1 MTAERNVDP
10 IRLLRECYFRLL
22 GPRDFPYDELK
33 ESPHSFYTVGII
45 DSVNKHEEYY
55 KGDDETERPGY
66 GEEEEEE
73 EIYVYSQSKID
84 PRNFPYSCGLS
95 FSCETD
101 DGDVLDFKVFL
112 SYAEYKKERDEKN
125 KEFKYV
131 RIPCVYEF
139 RVRIEE
145 KIFVEGIGF
154 NQISERD
161 YIRFKLN
168 ENTEIFIR
176 YHKYD
181 TEIKVFISF
190 INKKPGELEKG
201 ERCIYQPHIGIKFL
215 KGTLR
220 TFKGALTSVITRK
233 QLTDLE
239 YINGD
244 INFVAPDLNEYLKK
258 SGFSIKELD
267 LLTTYIPFFFKTA
280 PRHKEGYDFSVN
292 LSNSENV
299 LLETFLQEAKNMLG
313 EYSKWYTGF
322 RDNENLKVIADRIM
336 KGIKLV
342 EEDDCVK
349 KAFIFALKT
358 ITKSA
363 EWAEIKNFSLRPFQV
378 AYILT
383 VLESLINENS
393 DYRFYCDIL
402 NVPTGA
408 GKTEAYLFLAVFY
421 AAFRRLKYGKKG
433 LGTAVIS
440 RYTLRMLTVQQFL
453 RTLKTFAAAEYIRS
467 TDPYFSDL
475 GDEPF
480 SVGLWVGQGITHNR
494 LRGFWIPERFF
505 PGMIDDLLGGKN
517 VSKCGIVSEC
527 PACHTPLVIPE
538 DFLREEGEKVIYV
551 PFIPEKGELLKDQ
564 NEVEILR
571 EIVMQQVKDKIEERM
586 KITVKEIDFLRNDR
600 KFYLFL
606 KLAGT
611 SDSDFASEMDS
622 IWKEIGANLPFRPLL
637 TNPKDTKYL
646 TKYRL
651 MKYSGFRYPGY
662 YIDRDCYRI
671 KCPNPECELT
681 KNGLNIH
688 AYIVDE
694 YLYEHPPTFLIAT
707 VDKVAQVPCKG
718 EAFGFFGGNGNY
730 MPPELIIQD
739 EIHLI
744 EGPMGSLYGLY
755 EVQVDYLCDNKA
767 KYISSSATIKN
778 AEVVSNNALGRKVFI
793 FPEVVERRDERDG
806 FFISYPK
813 NLDKNK
819 PYRLYAGICAYGK
832 GSITPQVDAYET
844 ILSYFRGNR
853 IKHPIVGYYNEIK
866 ELARATGILK
876 QDVRARLR
884 SPVVFT
890 ELSSRIKSEK
900 ISYVLKNIER
910 NFEQYD
916 VILSTSIFGTGVD
929 IPGLSVMLMRGQP
942 KRTSDY
948 IQATGRV
955 GRKTNSF
962 IFIIYGNTRPRDMSH
977 FEYFVPYHGS
987 IERFIEDPS
996 VFPFSTSIYQRVLPA
1011 IAVVVYRKASSEGCD
1026 NPVSLVVSEELQ
1038 KILRIR
1044 NNRQLEEFR
1053 LPESDIVRL
1062 VQSISQRMERCIY
1075 DGKREGCL
1083 YSAAQEGKFLLTPL
1097 PDVNED
1103 IIRRTCFRNIPS
1115 SLRNTEG
1122 EIKLRIY

>member
-1 MTAERNVDP
+1 MTAEKNVDP
-10 IRLLRECYFRLL
+10 IRLLKECYLRIL
-22 GPRDFPYDELK
+22 GPRNFPHDELK
-33 ESPHSFYTVGII
+33 ESPHSFYTVGIL
-45 DSVNKHEEYY
+45 DSVNKHEEFY

-66 GEEEEEE
+66 GEEGEEEAE
-73 EIYVYSQSKID
+73 EIYVYSQNKID

-95 FSCETD
+95 FSCETANK
-101 DGDVLDFKVFL
+101 DVLEFKVFL
-112 SYAEYKKERDEKN
+112 SYAEYKKEQS
-125 KEFKYV
+125 KENYV
-131 RIPCVYEF
+131 RIPHVYEF
-139 RVRIEE
+139 YLKIGE
-145 KIFVEGIGF
+145 KISVKGLGF
-154 NQISERD
+154 NQTSEKD

-181 TEIKVFISF
+181 GETKIFISF

-201 ERCIYQPHIGIKFL
+201 ERCIYQPYIGIKFL
-215 KGTLR
+215 SGTLR
-220 TFKGALTSVITRK
+220 TFKGALTSVITGK
-233 QLTDLE
+233 QLADLE
-239 YINGD
+239 CVNGD
-244 INFVAPDLNEYLKK
+244 INFVAPDLNEYLRK
-258 SGFSIKELD
+258 SGLSIKELD
-267 LLTTYIPFFFKTA
+267 LLTTYIPFFVKTA
-280 PRHKEGYDFSVN
+280 PQHKEGYNFSVD
-292 LSNSENV
+292 LRNSENT
-299 LLETFLQEAKNMLG
+299 LIETFLQEAKNML
-313 EYSKWYTGF
+313 EDYSKWYAKF
-322 RDNENLKVIADRIM
+322 RDNENLMVVADRIK

-349 KAFIFALKT
+349 KAFVFALKT

-363 EWAEIKNFSLRPFQV
+363 EWAGIKNFSLRPFQV

-383 VLESLINENS
+383 VLESLINEDN
-393 DYRFYCDIL
+393 DYRLYCDIL

-440 RYTLRMLTVQQFL
+440 RYTLRMLTVQQFI
-453 RTLKTFAAAEYIRS
+453 RTLKTFTAAEYIRS
-467 TDPYFSDL
+467 TDPYFSDF

-494 LRGFWIPERFF
+494 LWGFWIHGRFF
-505 PGMIDDLLGGKN
+505 PGMIDDLLDGKKQN

-538 DFLREEGEKVIYV
+538 DFLKEEGEKTIYI
-551 PFIPEKGELLKDQ
+551 PFISKKAELLKDQ
-564 NEVEILR
+564 KEVEILR
-571 EIVMQQVKDKIEERM
+571 EIVIQKVKEKIEEKMR
-586 KITVKEIDFLRNDR
+586 ITVKEIDFQRN
-600 KFYLFL
+600 KETFYLFL
-606 KLAGT
+606 KLVGT
-611 SDSDFASEMDS
+611 SNSDFAKEMDS
-622 IWKEIGANLPFRPLL
+622 IWKEIGDSLPFKPLL
-637 TNPKDTKYL
+637 TNQKKEEIL
-646 TKYRL
+646 TRYNL
-651 MKYSGFRYPGY
+651 MKYPGFRYPGY
-662 YIDRDCYRI
+662 YIDRNGYRI
-671 KCPNPECELT
+671 KCSNPECELT
-681 KNGLNIH
+681 KNGVNIH

-694 YLYEHPPTFLIAT
+694 YLYKHPPTFLIAT
-707 VDKVAQVPCKG
+707 VDKVAQLPCKE
-718 EAFGFFGGNGNY
+718 EAFGFFGGNSNY
-730 MPPELIIQD
+730 IPPELIIQD

-755 EVQVDYLCDNKA
+755 EIQVDYLCDKKA

-793 FPEVVERRDERDG
+793 FPEVVEKQDKRDG

-844 ILSYFRGNR
+844 ILSYFRRNG

-876 QDVRARLR
+876 QDVRNRLR
-884 SPVVFT
+884 TPVVFT

-900 ISYVLKNIER
+900 ISYVLKNIEK
-910 NFEQYD
+910 NFNQYD

-977 FEYFVPYHGS
+977 FEYFVPYHEN
-987 IERFIEDPS
+987 IENFIEDPS
-996 VFPFSTSIYQRVLPA
+996 VFPFSASIYQRVLPA
-1011 IAVVVYRKASSEGCD
+1011 IAVVVYKKAYYKDCD
-1026 NPVSLVVSEELQ
+1026 VPISLVVFEELQ
-1038 KILRIR
+1038 KILKVR
-1044 NNRQLEEFR
+1044 NDRQLEEFR
-1053 LPESDIVRL
+1053 LPDSDIVRSA
-1062 VQSISQRMERCIY
+1062 QSISQRIERCIY

-1083 YSAAQEGKFLLTPL
+1083 YSVAQEGKFLLTPL
-1097 PDVNED
+1097 PDINED

-1122 EIKLRIY
+1122 EIKLLIY